1 MTPLQFH
8 YPDIAK
14 CSSSEELHAVVADCA
29 DKLRIP
35 ITLPVWPGQWGV
47 TANGLRWDSCEHE
60 GWDAERRLLLANLL
74 MDGEARH
81 TEIMRQTRA
90 RQDALTAEAAT
101 YLNSWVDQVNAE
113 LEFYP
118 AYAEKLDTLTALA
131 LSLDYARFFRDER
144 EARYNA
150 MRTALRLAMGLWR
163 LEIDG
168 KPAVT
173 MGSRLKS
180 LANAT
185 NHVEAADKLGAW
197 RI

>member
-1 MTPLQFH
+1 MNALQFH
-8 YPDIAK
+8 YPDITK
-14 CSSSEELHAVVADCA
+14 CESSEELHAVVADCA
-29 DKLRIP
+29 DRLCIP
-35 ITLPVWPGQWGV
+35 ITLPAWPGQWAV
-47 TANGLRWDSCEHE
+47 TANGLRWDSAEHE
-60 GWDAERRLLLANLL
+60 GWESEKLLLLANLL

-81 TEIMRQTRA
+81 AEIMRQA
-90 RQDALTAEAAT
+90 RDKQDELSAEAAT

-113 LEFYP
+113 IECYP
-118 AYAEKLDTLTALA
+118 GNVTTDPLTSLA
-131 LSLDYARFFRDER
+131 LSLHYARTFAEEER

-150 MRTALRLAMGLWR
+150 MRTALRLEMGLWK

-168 KPAVT
+168 KPAIT
-173 MGSRLKS
+173 LGYRLKS